1 MATILSGKEV
11 VSALNDEL
19 KRRVDAL
26 YTQYIF
32 PVLATIR
39 VGEREDDVSYEKGI
53 LSRCEKVG
61 VKVRRYILPDTVTQ
75 QDLEGLIDE
84 LNANALISGILLF
97 RPLPK
102 GFDEQALCER
112 ISVKKDVDSAAGLS
126 LSSVFLGKKDGFVP
140 CTPAACMELL
150 KYYNIDC
157 RGKRA
162 VVIGRSLVV
171 GKPVAMLLLEQ
182 NATVTVCH
190 SKTEDLAAVCREAD
204 ILVAA
209 VGRPKFVTK
218 DFVKPGAAVL
228 DVGIHR
234 DGQAGKLCGDVD
246 YEGVSQIAGAITPV
260 PGGVGTVTTSVL
272 VQHVIDAAERNAR

>member
-1 MATILSGKEV
+1 MAIILSGKEV
-11 VSALNDEL
+11 TAKLNEEL
-19 KRRVDAL
+19 KNRVDAL

-39 VGEREDDVSYEKGI
+39 VGERDDDVSYERGI
-53 LSRCEKVG
+53 LARCEKVG

-84 LNANALISGILLF
+84 LNANTLISGILLF

-112 ISVKKDVDSAAGLS
+112 IAVKKDVDSAVGLS
-126 LSSVFLGKKDGFVP
+126 LASVFLGKKDGFVP
-140 CTPAACMELL
+140 CTPAACMEML

-157 RGKRA
+157 KGKRA

-218 DFVKPGAAVL
+218 DFVKPGATVL
-228 DVGIHR
+228 DVGIHW
-234 DGQAGKLCGDVD
+234 DEAAGKLCGDVD
-246 YEGVSQIAGAITPV
+246 FDSVAPVAGAITPV

-272 VQHVIDAAERNAR
+272 VGHVIDAAERNAK